1 MRKQLKR
8 INQQQKAVKRAQS
21 TIYRASVYGGKGKR
35 RKSSA
40 SRLGKLGGVS
50 YRSKSVRSAK
60 ERSNFIIYKRLDFK
74 VLNQIFLVPI
84 V

>member
-21 TIYRASVYGGKGKR
+21 TIYRQSVYGGKGKR

-40 SRLGKLGGVS
+40 SRLGKLGGMS
-50 YRSKSVRSAK
+50 YKARSVKSAK
-60 ERSNFIIYKRLDFK
+60 EGVAY
-74 VLNQIFLVPI
+74 
-84 V
+84 